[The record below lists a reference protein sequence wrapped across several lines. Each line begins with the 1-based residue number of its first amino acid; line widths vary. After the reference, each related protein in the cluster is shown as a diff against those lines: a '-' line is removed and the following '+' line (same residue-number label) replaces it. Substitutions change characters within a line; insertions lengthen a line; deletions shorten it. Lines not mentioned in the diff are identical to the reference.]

1 MVNGFGVFAII
12 KKLDKAK
19 MLFIMFNDFE
29 NFIVIKGN
37 DKEEYAKDAVTGEE
51 GSWTERPSDRQF
63 AEGSFGTGY
72 LKPMQHVYR
81 TKAAIVEFGTVLLP

>member
-1 MVNGFGVFAII
+1 
-12 KKLDKAK
+12 

-37 DKEEYAKDAVTGEE
+37 DKEEYAKDAVTGKK
-51 GSWTERPSDRQF
+51 GPWTERPSDRQF

-72 LKPMQHVYR
+72 LKPIQHVYR
-81 TKAAIVEFGTVLLP
+81 AKATIVVNLRIVALREQTICLLYGG

>member
-1 MVNGFGVFAII
+1 
-12 KKLDKAK
+12 

-37 DKEEYAKDAVTGEE
+37 DKEEYAKDAVTGKRVR
-51 GSWTERPSDRQF
+51 WTERPSDRQF

-72 LKPMQHVYR
+72 LKPMQHMYR
-81 TKAAIVEFGTVLLP
+81 TKAAIVVNLRFVALREQAICLLYGG

>member
-1 MVNGFGVFAII
+1 
-12 KKLDKAK
+12 

-37 DKEEYAKDAVTGEE
+37 DKEEYAKDAVTGK
-51 GSWTERPSDRQF
+51 F

-72 LKPMQHVYR
+72 LKPMQHRYR
-81 TKAAIVEFGTVLLP
+81 TKAAIVVNLRIVALREQTICLLYGG